1 MLCPFLYL
9 DDDTIFCFNYRSD
22 RMREIVSVLGL
33 PNKPMEVT
41 IPKDLV
47 SFMVNPSLIP
57 LNTKNYRILQLCQPT
72 TLSILLPW
80 HSLLNP

>member
-1 MLCPFLYL
+1 MLPQLNVIKFLL

-41 IPKDLV
+41 IPKNLV
-47 SFMVNPSLIP
+47 SFMKDFLLI
-57 LNTKNYRILQLCQPT
+57 C
-72 TLSILLPW
+72 
-80 HSLLNP
+80 